1 MLQLNSQITLKQ
13 GQVKA
18 FVNNIGDT
26 LITIRFDDAKL
37 ILTDI
42 INYQITDSLIELYQ
56 LKDIENSKIISAQK
70 EIILNL
76 NNKILNHETINY
88 NLETIVK
95 NKDEEI
101 KLKNDIIKKQ
111 KNEIRRQKLLKIG
124 GFSSAII
131 LPALLLLL
139 IK

>member
-1 MLQLNSQITLKQ
+1 MVLQLNSQITLKQ

-95 NKDEEI
+95 NKDE
-101 KLKNDIIKKQ
+101 
-111 KNEIRRQKLLKIG
+111 
-124 GFSSAII
+124 
-131 LPALLLLL
+131 
-139 IK
+139 